1 MRGFIELAVR
11 RRVSVVMAVLA
22 VIAFGV
28 VGYQRLALELFP
40 DITYPSLSI
49 QTEFPDTA
57 PQEVENLVTRP
68 LEEAVGVLRGL
79 QTIHSV
85 SRPGYSEV
93 TLEFEWGSDMDLLSM
108 EVREKIDRLIMP
120 EEATDPVV
128 LRYDPS
134 LDPIIRLAI
143 SGGDLMVLRRL
154 ADKQIKQDFETIKGV
169 AAAQIKGGLEE
180 EIQVE
185 VDQNRLAALGITL
198 EQVRQVVG
206 VSNVNLPGGALRS
219 EDSQYLIRTIN
230 EFDDVQEIANL
241 IIRHQN
247 GANVRLKEVAEV
259 YWGHKE
265 RDEITRVRGQESVEI
280 SLYKEG
286 DANTVTVARLLH
298 GRIAEWQ
305 SEGKLPEGVS
315 MSVLFDQ
322 SQFIQQAVTEVRNA
336 ALYGGLLAII
346 LLMLF
351 LRDVRSTAIIATSI
365 PISVVATFIA
375 MYRMDISLNIMSLGG
390 LTLGIGM
397 LVDNSIVV
405 LEAIYRRRQEGMDLV
420 TAAVV
425 GTSEVGRR
433 RGGLDPDHRGR
444 VSAHRL
450 RRGHRRTALP
460 RPGPDRHLQ
469 LAGLAAGGGDPHPH
483 AQRRWAA
490 RPRGS
495 PESGRRARP
504 TDEMHHDRAH
514 DRRAF
519 SRLGAYS
526 RALRPPAR
534 FDGPSRRHRADPAP
548 GLRASS
554 PCGPYLRCPQPGQTE
569 LIPQLSEGEFFF
581 EVTLPE
587 GTSPRCHRQAC
598 CSAWRPLPPADSKEV
613 ALDYATVGS
622 RLGCRRCLV
631 TTKAENLGQLN
642 VVLTDRADD
651 EAAESGREP
660 SELRR
665 SLRRHPRPRD
675 RSSDGPALLQPQDP
689 GGGPSSS
696 ARTWR
701 LLNRDAY
708 RLDVADVLARNVPG
722 LVDVRSSLEA
732 GNPELQVIFDRDRL
746 ASLGLDMDHA
756 LSGRCRTGCRA
767 WCPRGSRRQDRQI
780 DIRVR
785 NREADRNSLRTS
797 RTWWC
802 PAPRAVDLRLVSAGR
817 RARVDRGPGRDPPP
831 RSSSAPP

>member
-247 GANVRLKEVAEV
+247 GANVRLKEVAQV

-280 SLYKEG
+280 SLYKG
-286 DANTVTVARLLH
+286 G
-298 GRIAEWQ
+298 GRQ
-305 SEGKLPEGVS
+305 H
-315 MSVLFDQ
+315 
-322 SQFIQQAVTEVRNA
+322 R
-336 ALYGGLLAII
+336 
-346 LLMLF
+346 
-351 LRDVRSTAIIATSI
+351 
-365 PISVVATFIA
+365 
-375 MYRMDISLNIMSLGG
+375 
-390 LTLGIGM
+390 
-397 LVDNSIVV
+397 
-405 LEAIYRRRQEGMDLV
+405 
-420 TAAVV
+420 
-425 GTSEVGRR
+425 
-433 RGGLDPDHRGR
+433 HRG
-444 VSAHRL
+444 
-450 RRGHRRTALP
+450 P
-460 RPGPDRHLQ
+460 
-469 LAGLAAGGGDPHPH
+469 AA
-483 AQRRWAA
+483 A
-490 RPRGS
+490 
-495 PESGRRARP
+495 
-504 TDEMHHDRAH
+504 
-514 DRRAF
+514 
-519 SRLGAYS
+519 
-526 RALRPPAR
+526 
-534 FDGPSRRHRADPAP
+534 
-548 GLRASS
+548 
-554 PCGPYLRCPQPGQTE
+554 
-569 LIPQLSEGEFFF
+569 
-581 EVTLPE
+581 
-587 GTSPRCHRQAC
+587 
-598 CSAWRPLPPADSKEV
+598 
-613 ALDYATVGS
+613 
-622 RLGCRRCLV
+622 
-631 TTKAENLGQLN
+631 
-642 VVLTDRADD
+642 
-651 EAAESGREP
+651 
-660 SELRR
+660 
-665 SLRRHPRPRD
+665 
-675 RSSDGPALLQPQDP
+675 
-689 GGGPSSS
+689 
-696 ARTWR
+696 
-701 LLNRDAY
+701 
-708 RLDVADVLARNVPG
+708 
-722 LVDVRSSLEA
+722 
-732 GNPELQVIFDRDRL
+732 
-746 ASLGLDMDHA
+746 
-756 LSGRCRTGCRA
+756 
-767 WCPRGSRRQDRQI
+767 
-780 DIRVR
+780 
-785 NREADRNSLRTS
+785 
-797 RTWWC
+797 
-802 PAPRAVDLRLVSAGR
+802 
-817 RARVDRGPGRDPPP
+817 
-831 RSSSAPP
+831 